1 MGGVENCFFGLASFE
16 LASFELA
23 SFGLASFELAS
34 FGAKRS
40 NCFFCGRLA
49 SFEYGLPLIK
59 SIITTN
65 GSRAMF
71 DVLGKTHMIMSPAT
85 ADDQCWGCIGF
96 YIEAISPGAVKSPK
110 TKEAISK
117 EAIPKEAN
125 SKEASPKEARICFF
139 LG

>member
-49 SFEYGLPLIK
+49 SFEY
-59 SIITTN
+59 TN

-85 ADDQCWGCIGF
+85 ADDQCWGCVGF
-96 YIEAISPGAVKSPK
+96 YIEAISPCGAGGQGYRAKRSF
-110 TKEAISK
+110 SD
-117 EAIPKEAN
+117 
-125 SKEASPKEARICFF
+125 SQD
-139 LG
+139 